1 MREAAPV
8 DVRLSLFG
16 GRSFHLDGHDGL
28 IVKGLDSVGVVRNSG
43 EDGVYQIFGAAV
55 RAIADNLVQ
64 ALAPEQITLGTCGIE
79 NSVAEKE
86 EHVAR
91 MPAQVELVI
100 GRIVEQAD
108 RQTGRPDRFGLSIVA
123 VNRARQS
130 GICDLQQSL
139 VVVPDGV
146 NHGDVLP
153 SIGRS
158 ESDRLMASSMPAALG
173 SSLAWERAMPLTRA
187 A

>member
-1 MREAAPV
+1 MREVAPV

-16 GRSFHLDGHDGL
+16 RRSFHLDGDDGL

-43 EDGVYQIFGAAV
+43 EDGVNQVFGAAV
-55 RAIADNLVQ
+55 RAIADDLLQ
-64 ALAPEQITLGTCGIE
+64 ALAAKQITLGTCGIE

-91 MPAQVELVI
+91 MPPQVELVI

-108 RQTGRPDRFGLSIVA
+108 RQTSRLDRIELSIVA

-130 GICDLQQSL
+130 GI
-139 VVVPDGV
+139 
-146 NHGDVLP
+146 
-153 SIGRS
+153 
-158 ESDRLMASSMPAALG
+158 
-173 SSLAWERAMPLTRA
+173 
-187 A
+187 